1 MFPFLARL
9 LLAKKGTYVLV
20 YELKPAKKITYSTSF
35 TVKINSILNAVRS
48 TLLVQIELQ
57 IFGRK

>member
-20 YELKPAKKITYSTSF
+20 YDLKPAKEITYSTSF
-35 TVKINSILNAVRS
+35 TVKINRILNAVRS
-48 TLLVQIELQ
+48 TLLVQIEL
-57 IFGRK
+57 